1 MGIVRVTS
9 ASPFSG
15 RVHGVKDRR
24 VGVFTRPNLLKFTG
38 IIHLASFL
46 CILNIL
52 LPFTLQ
58 QFFVKPAHKSERW
71 WYIVSTELKNVMG
84 RVWNIIIMAPPFL
97 FICHKL
103 G

>member
-24 VGVFTRPNLLKFTG
+24 VGVFTRPNLLKFAL
-38 IIHLASFL
+38 HSCFL
-46 CILNIL
+46 LSL
-52 LPFTLQ
+52 R
-58 QFFVKPAHKSERW
+58 PAHKSERR
-71 WYIVSTELKNVMG
+71 WYIVSTGLKNVMG